1 MLAAPCHPDSA
12 MTPQQ
17 TELIRRSH
25 ALLAPQAEQAGMLFY
40 RKLFTLAPA
49 LQPLFIGDIRQQAA
63 RLMQMIGAAV
73 GLLDRPAQLL
83 PVLAHLGARHAG
95 YGVQAN
101 DYHVV
106 GVALIETL
114 HEGLGEAFDAETR
127 AAWAAMYALVSS
139 TMIAAA
145 RAEAAPQTI

>member
-1 MLAAPCHPDSA
+1 
-12 MTPQQ
+12 MTPHQ

-25 ALLAPQAEQAGMLFY
+25 ARLAPLADQAGMLFY
-40 RKLFTLAPA
+40 RKLFALAPA
-49 LQPLFIGDIRQQAA
+49 LQPLFIGDIRHQSA

-73 GLLDRPAQLL
+73 GLLDRPEQLM

-95 YGVQAN
+95 YGVQAK

-106 GVALIETL
+106 GVALIDTL
-114 HEGLGEAFDAETR
+114 QEGLGDAFDADTR
-127 AAWAAMYALVSS
+127 AAWAAMYALVST

-145 RAEAAPQTI
+145 RAEAAPATI